1 MDGLVPMHADTRGAF
16 GPGRG
21 EAPDG
26 GRHRGAGAAPAMVP
40 EAPDGRGHQ
49 DAFARVL
56 AATCGGAERVAAPV
70 LPGAK
75 LAVATLLGAARAGG
89 RLDEPRTGRP
99 LAGSGAAVP
108 AAATVGRRVNIAA

>member
-1 MDGLVPMHADTRGAF
+1 MDRLVPMHADTRIAL
-16 GPGRG
+16 GPARG
-21 EAPDG
+21 CAPDG
-26 GRHRGAGAAPAMVP
+26 EGHRGAGAGSAAATQ
-40 EAPDGRGHQ
+40 APDGRGHQ

-56 AATCGGAERVAAPV
+56 AATCGGAERAAAPV

-99 LAGSGAAVP
+99 SAAAVP

>member
-1 MDGLVPMHADTRGAF
+1 MDRLVPMHADTRIAF

-21 EAPDG
+21 GAPDG
-26 GRHRGAGAAPAMVP
+26 GGHRGTGAGFAGAG
-40 EAPDGRGHQ
+40 EGPDGRGHQ

-56 AATCGGAERVAAPV
+56 AATCVGAERATASG

-89 RLDEPRTGRP
+89 RFDEPRIGRSS
-99 LAGSGAAVP
+99 AGSGTAAP
-108 AAATVGRRVNIAA
+108 AAASVGRRVDIAA